1 MREWYRDAMLAL
13 AVLFGGLQA
22 YLVWRGPQ
30 SADPPAMQAAASHP
44 IAGLILVA
52 VIFLIAG
59 LLNAA
64 PLINRFL
71 PTGSE
76 ERLSDQLPL
85 VAAAPTTEKTW
96 GDEMAE
102 EDTQKLQERVRE
114 FNQRKEF
121 HYDLGSDPYL
131 EIITEVWNGSVF
143 QLVNYGEITG
153 HVVYNGRQLATE
165 PRIIV
170 SAEPPLLSLTHGGF
184 VTLTVR
190 QYLSSEVA
198 DTMEANRN
206 RGVAIDFE
214 SVAVTFKI
222 LPAFR
227 ILPATKV
234 ATYKW
239 RGPRFAIED
248 VRRI

>member
-1 MREWYRDAMLAL
+1 MRREMFRDIMVAL
-13 AVLFGGLQA
+13 GAAFAGLSA
-22 YLVWRGPQ
+22 YFQWRGPVPT
-30 SADPPAMQAAASHP
+30 DPPAVQTVGSHP
-44 IAGLILVA
+44 IAGLIVVA
-52 VIFLIAG
+52 VLFIIAG
-59 LLNAA
+59 LLNST
-64 PLINRFL
+64 PLLSRFL
-71 PTGSE
+71 PAGKE
-76 ERLSDQLPL
+76 KRASDPSGTT
-85 VAAAPTTEKTW
+85 APETEKTW
-96 GDEMAE
+96 GDVMAE

-143 QLVNYGEITG
+143 QLVNYGEISG
-153 HVVYNGRQLATE
+153 HVVYNGKQLATE

-184 VTLTVR
+184 VILTVR

-222 LPAFR
+222 LPAFK
-227 ILPATKV
+227 ILPTTKV

-248 VRRI
+248 ARRI